1 MPNIIRRPRSRQP
14 ERRHHRACAPGTH
27 LTYEERRRIYRLS
40 QDQGCSQRVIATN
53 LQLPRTTVQSAI
65 HAMSGTRR
73 QQQSRTRPLITPVP
87 DFAPAAA
94 SDHDA
99 VHKLS
104 VFNKGMQMQMA
115 LQQPHPRNLTSATPS
130 IPPIAAFMPDDH
142 HSQPSQP
149 AVAGSH
155 WSNPQLN
162 DLLTEC
168 SNPQRFN
175 GHEGAFGASLP
186 PRPPKLA
193 PMEPR
198 IAYESS

>member
-1 MPNIIRRPRSRQP
+1 
-14 ERRHHRACAPGTH
+14 
-27 LTYEERRRIYRLS
+27 
-40 QDQGCSQRVIATN
+40 
-53 LQLPRTTVQSAI
+53 
-65 HAMSGTRR
+65 
-73 QQQSRTRPLITPVP
+73 
-87 DFAPAAA
+87 
-94 SDHDA
+94 
-99 VHKLS
+99 
-104 VFNKGMQMQMA
+104 MA
-115 LQQPHPRNLTSATPS
+115 FQQPHLPNLTSATPS
-130 IPPIAAFMPDDH
+130 IPPIATFMPDDH

-175 GHEGAFGASLP
+175 GNEGAFGASLS

-198 IAYESS
+198 IAYEGLPIAELYCEQQLPPLRMVFCSTGGGW